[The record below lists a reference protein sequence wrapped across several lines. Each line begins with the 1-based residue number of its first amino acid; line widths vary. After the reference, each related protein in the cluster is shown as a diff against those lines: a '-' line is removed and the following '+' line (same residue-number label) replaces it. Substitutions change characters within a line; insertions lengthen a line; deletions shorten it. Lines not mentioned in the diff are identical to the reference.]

1 MTTIPRIVE
10 AMQTVLTTK
19 ADNAARETG
28 FVQRESKVGGASFA
42 QTLVLGWLQN
52 PEATLEE
59 LTQTSAAI
67 GVTITPQG
75 LDQRFN
81 ESAAQCL
88 QKVLEEAVNEVIAAD
103 PVAIPILQRFTETYL
118 DDSTTVTLP
127 QELADVWS
135 GSGYADP
142 DSCAGLK
149 LQVRLDYTQGTLY
162 GPFLQD
168 GRSHDRKSVLQK
180 MPVAAHSLRI
190 ADLGYW
196 SLDAL
201 KEHGSQGGYWLFRA
215 HVQTKLYTQD
225 GQIWSLVELL
235 QSIPDAE
242 IDIPVQLGVKHRIPA
257 RLLAIRL
264 PQEVAEKRRRSLR
277 KEARHKGQ
285 IVSKDRLAL
294 ADWNIFV
301 TSVPVEL
308 LTVREALVL
317 ARVRWQIELLFKL
330 WKSHGQIDEWRS
342 RKPWRILCEVYAKLI
357 AMIIQHW
364 LLLLSCWRFPDRSL
378 VKAATTIRNHAITL
392 TCNIASTSALSQAIE
407 TIQRCLSV
415 GCRIN
420 KRSVQPHTY
429 QLLLDLTDDSLA

>member
-1 MTTIPRIVE
+1 MTTIPRIAE
-10 AMQTVLTTK
+10 AMQTVLTAK
-19 ADNAARETG
+19 ADKAADETG
-28 FVQRESKVGGASFA
+28 FVQRKSKMDGASFV
-42 QTLVLGWLQN
+42 QTLVLGWLQK

-59 LTQTSAAI
+59 LAQTAAAL

-88 QKVLEEAVNEVIAAD
+88 QQVLEEAVNEVIASE
-103 PVAIPILQRFTETYL
+103 PVAIPILQRFSETYL

-127 QELADVWS
+127 KELAGLWS
-135 GSGYADP
+135 GSGYTEP
-142 DSCAGLK
+142 GSSAGLK
-149 LQVRLDYTQGTLY
+149 LQVRLEYTQGTLH

-168 GRSHDRKSVLQK
+168 GRAHDRKSVLQQ

-201 KEHGSQGGYWLFRA
+201 KAHGRQGGYWLFRA

-225 GQIWSLVELL
+225 GQLWSLVELL

-242 IDIPVQLGVKHRIPA
+242 IDLPVQLGVKQRIPA
-257 RLLAIRL
+257 RLLAVRL
-264 PQEVAEKRRRSLR
+264 PQEVAEKRRRNLH
-277 KEARHKGQ
+277 KEARHRGQ
-285 IVSKDRLAL
+285 AVSKDRLAL

-330 WKSHGQIDEWRS
+330 WKSHGRIDEWRS
-342 RKPWRILCEVYAKLI
+342 RKSWRILCEVYAKLV

-392 TCNIASTSALSQAIE
+392 TCSIASTYALSHAIAV
-407 TIQRCLSV
+407 IQRCLSV

-420 KRSVQPHTY
+420 KRRAQPHTY
-429 QLLLDLTDDSLA
+429 QLLLDLDDGSLA

>member
-1 MTTIPRIVE
+1 MTTIPRIAE

-19 ADNAARETG
+19 ADQAASETK
-28 FVQRESKVGGASFA
+28 FVQRKSKMGGAAFV
-42 QTLVLGWLQN
+42 QTVVLGWLQK

-59 LTQTSAAI
+59 LAQTAAAL

-75 LDQRFN
+75 LEQRFS
-81 ESAAQCL
+81 ECAAQCL
-88 QKVLEEAVNEVIAAD
+88 QQVLEEAVNQVIASE
-103 PVAIPILQRFTETYL
+103 PVAIPILQRFSETYL

-127 QELADVWS
+127 KELAGQWP

-142 DSCAGLK
+142 DSIAGLK
-149 LQVRLDYTQGTLY
+149 LQVRLDYTHGTLH

-168 GRSHDRKSVLQK
+168 GRSHDRKSVLQQ
-180 MPVAAHSLRI
+180 MSVAENSLRI

-196 SLDAL
+196 SLGTL
-201 KEHGSQGGYWLFRA
+201 EEHARQGGYWLFRA

-225 GQIWSLVELL
+225 GQSWSLVELL
-235 QSIPDAE
+235 QAIPDAE
-242 IDIPVQLGVKHRIPA
+242 IDLPVQLGVERRIPA
-257 RLLAIRL
+257 RLLAVRV
-264 PQEVAEKRRRSLR
+264 PQEVADKRRRALH

-285 IVSKDRLAL
+285 AVSKDRLAL
-294 ADWNIFV
+294 ADWHIFV
-301 TSVPVEL
+301 TSAPIEL
-308 LTVREALVL
+308 LTLREALVL

-392 TCNIASTSALSQAIE
+392 TCNMLSTSALSHAIE

-420 KRSVQPHTY
+420 KRKDQQHTY
-429 QLLLDLTDDSLA
+429 QLLLSLDDGSLA

>member
-1 MTTIPRIVE
+1 MTTIPRVVE

-19 ADNAARETG
+19 ADEAANETG
-28 FVQRESKVGGASFA
+28 FVQRKSKMGGASFA

-59 LTQTSAAI
+59 LTQTSAAL

-75 LDQRFN
+75 LEQRFN
-81 ESAAQCL
+81 EPAAQCL
-88 QKVLEEAVNEVIAAD
+88 QKVLEEAVNKVISAE
-103 PVAIPILQRFTETYL
+103 PVALPILQRFSETYL

-127 QELADVWS
+127 QELAEVWS

-149 LQVRLDYTQGTLY
+149 LQVRLEYAHGTLH

-168 GRSHDRKSVLQK
+168 GRSHDRKSVLQQ

-196 SLDAL
+196 SLDVL
-201 KEHGSQGGYWLFRA
+201 KVHGHQDGYWLFRA
-215 HVQTKLYTQD
+215 QVQTKLYTQD
-225 GQIWSLVELL
+225 GRCWTLVELL

-242 IDIPVQLGVKHRIPA
+242 IDIPVQLGVQARIPA
-257 RLLAIRL
+257 RLLAVRL
-264 PQEVAEKRRRSLR
+264 PQEVAEKRRRALH

-285 IVSKDRLAL
+285 AVSKDRLAL

-301 TSVPVEL
+301 TSAPVEL

-342 RKPWRILCEVYAKLI
+342 RKPWRILCEVYAKLV

-392 TCNIASTSALSQAIE
+392 TCSIASASALSQAIE

-420 KRSVQPHTY
+420 KRKDQQHTY
-429 QLLLDLTDDSLA
+429 QLLLGLDDGSLA

>member
-1 MTTIPRIVE
+1 
-10 AMQTVLTTK
+10 MQTVLTTK
-19 ADNAARETG
+19 ADEAASETG
-28 FVQRESKVGGASFA
+28 FVQRKSKMGGASFV
-42 QTLVLGWLQN
+42 QTLVLGWLQK

-59 LTQTSAAI
+59 LTQTSAAL

-75 LDQRFN
+75 LEQRFN
-81 ESAAQCL
+81 EPAAQCL
-88 QKVLEEAVNEVIAAD
+88 QKVLEEAVSKVISAE
-103 PVAIPILQRFTETYL
+103 PVAIPILQRFSETYL

-127 QELADVWS
+127 QELAEVWS

-149 LQVRLDYTQGTLY
+149 LQVRLDYTHGTLH

-168 GRSHDRKSVLQK
+168 GRSHDRKSVLQQ
-180 MPVAAHSLRI
+180 MPVATHSLRI

-201 KEHGSQGGYWLFRA
+201 KEHGNQDGYWLFRA

-225 GQIWSLVELL
+225 GRCWSLVELL

-242 IDIPVQLGVKHRIPA
+242 IDLPVQLGVQARIPA
-257 RLLAIRL
+257 RLLAVRL
-264 PQEVAEKRRRSLR
+264 PQEVAEKRRRALH

-285 IVSKDRLAL
+285 PVSKDRLAL

-301 TSVPVEL
+301 TSAPVEL
-308 LTVREALVL
+308 LTLREALVL

-342 RKPWRILCEVYAKLI
+342 CKPWRILCEVYAKLI

-378 VKAATTIRNHAITL
+378 VKAAATIRNHAITL
-392 TCNIASTSALSQAIE
+392 TCSIVSTQALSHAIE
-407 TIQRCLSV
+407 IIQRCLSV

-420 KRSVQPHTY
+420 KRRTQPHTY
-429 QLLLDLTDDSLA
+429 QLLLDLDDGGLT

>member
-1 MTTIPRIVE
+1 MTTIPRVAE
-10 AMQTVLTTK
+10 AMQAVLTTK
-19 ADNAARETG
+19 ADETASETG
-28 FVQRESKVGGASFA
+28 FVQRKSKMGGASFVQA
-42 QTLVLGWLQN
+42 LVLGWLQK

-59 LTQTSAAI
+59 LTQTSAAL

-75 LDQRFN
+75 LEQRFN
-81 ESAAQCL
+81 EPAAQCL
-88 QKVLEEAVNEVIAAD
+88 QKVLEEAVNRVISAE
-103 PVAIPILQRFTETYL
+103 PVAIPILQRFSETYL

-127 QELADVWS
+127 QELAEVWS

-142 DSCAGLK
+142 DCCAGLK
-149 LQVRLDYTQGTLY
+149 LQVRLEYTHGTLH
-162 GPFLQD
+162 GPFLQE
-168 GRSHDRKSVLQK
+168 GRSHDRKSVLQQ
-180 MPVAAHSLRI
+180 MSVAAHSLRI

-201 KEHGSQGGYWLFRA
+201 KEHGNQNGYWLFRA

-225 GQIWSLVELL
+225 GRCWSLIELL

-242 IDIPVQLGVKHRIPA
+242 MDIPVQLGVQARIPA
-257 RLLAIRL
+257 RLLAVRL
-264 PQEVAEKRRRSLR
+264 PQEVADKRRRALH

-285 IVSKDRLAL
+285 AVSKDRLAL
-294 ADWNIFV
+294 ADWNILV
-301 TSVPVEL
+301 TNVPVEL

-392 TCNIASTSALSQAIE
+392 TCSIASTQALSHAIE
-407 TIQRCLSV
+407 TIHRCLSV

-420 KRSVQPHTY
+420 KRRTRPHTY
-429 QLLLDLTDDSLA
+429 QLLLDLDDGGLT

>member
-1 MTTIPRIVE
+1 M
-10 AMQTVLTTK
+10 
-19 ADNAARETG
+19 
-28 FVQRESKVGGASFA
+28 GGASFV
-42 QTLVLGWLQN
+42 QTLVLGWLQK

-59 LTQTSAAI
+59 LTQTSAAL

-75 LDQRFN
+75 LEQRFN
-81 ESAAQCL
+81 EPAAQCL
-88 QKVLEEAVNEVIAAD
+88 QKVLEEAVSKVISAE
-103 PVAIPILQRFTETYL
+103 PVAIPILQRFSETYL

-127 QELADVWS
+127 QELAEVWS

-149 LQVRLDYTQGTLY
+149 LQVRLDYTHGTLH

-168 GRSHDRKSVLQK
+168 GRSHDRKSVLQQ
-180 MPVAAHSLRI
+180 MPVATHSLRI

-201 KEHGSQGGYWLFRA
+201 KEHGNQDGYWLFRA

-225 GQIWSLVELL
+225 GRCWSLVELL

-242 IDIPVQLGVKHRIPA
+242 IDLPVQLGVQARIPA
-257 RLLAIRL
+257 RLLAVRL
-264 PQEVAEKRRRSLR
+264 PQEVAEKRRRALH

-285 IVSKDRLAL
+285 PVSKDRLAL

-301 TSVPVEL
+301 TSAPVEL
-308 LTVREALVL
+308 LTLREALVL

-342 RKPWRILCEVYAKLI
+342 CKPWRILCEVYAKLI

-378 VKAATTIRNHAITL
+378 VKAAATIRNHAITL
-392 TCNIASTSALSQAIE
+392 TCSIVSTQALSHAIE
-407 TIQRCLSV
+407 IIQRCLSV

-420 KRSVQPHTY
+420 KRRTQPHTY
-429 QLLLDLTDDSLA
+429 QLLLDLDDGGLT

>member
-1 MTTIPRIVE
+1 
-10 AMQTVLTTK
+10 MQTVLTTK
-19 ADNAARETG
+19 ADEAASETG
-28 FVQRESKVGGASFA
+28 FVQRKSKMGGASFV
-42 QTLVLGWLQN
+42 QTLVLGWLQK

-59 LTQTSAAI
+59 LTQTSAAL

-75 LDQRFN
+75 LEQRFN
-81 ESAAQCL
+81 EPAAQCL
-88 QKVLEEAVNEVIAAD
+88 QKVLEEAVNKVISAE
-103 PVAIPILQRFTETYL
+103 PVAIPILQRFSETYL

-127 QELADVWS
+127 QELAEVWS

-149 LQVRLDYTQGTLY
+149 LQVRLDYTHGTLH

-168 GRSHDRKSVLQK
+168 GRSHDRKSVLQQ
-180 MPVAAHSLRI
+180 MPVATHSLRI

-201 KEHGSQGGYWLFRA
+201 KEHGNQDGYWLFRA

-225 GQIWSLVELL
+225 GRCWSLVELL

-242 IDIPVQLGVKHRIPA
+242 IDLPVQLGVQARIPA
-257 RLLAIRL
+257 RLLAVRL
-264 PQEVAEKRRRSLR
+264 PQEVAEKRRRALH

-285 IVSKDRLAL
+285 PVSKDRLAL

-301 TSVPVEL
+301 TSAPVEL
-308 LTVREALVL
+308 LTLREALVL

-342 RKPWRILCEVYAKLI
+342 CKPWRILCEVYAKLI

-378 VKAATTIRNHAITL
+378 VKAAATIRNHAITL
-392 TCNIASTSALSQAIE
+392 TCSIVSTQALSHAIE
-407 TIQRCLSV
+407 IIQRCLSV

-420 KRSVQPHTY
+420 KRRTQPHTY
-429 QLLLDLTDDSLA
+429 QLLLDLDDGGLT